1 MLEGSEGRLVGE
13 RIAGEFAEVP
23 IELGTEAEDED
34 CGEPRNGNR
43 PVVPEELRAVED
55 AAEEVAAGDD
65 ARTQRGDESM
75 CRFWQPAPPAG
86 CQYLSF
92 VSLSFLASF
101 DLVA

>member
-1 MLEGSEGRLVGE
+1 MLGRDQWLRPSVFERSEGRLVGE
-13 RIAGEFAEVP
+13 RIAGEFAEVL

-86 CQYLSF
+86 WQ
-92 VSLSFLASF
+92 
-101 DLVA
+101 